1 MALDQKTLAQ
11 LHELKIKLQEQI
23 RGNPRHSRMEQ
34 VELDDVN
41 SWIQLR
47 LKESHSVPPDGKVT

>member
-11 LHELKIKLQEQI
+11 LRELKIKLEEQI

-41 SWIQLR
+41 HWIRLR
-47 LKESHSVPPDGKVT
+47 LKEQA